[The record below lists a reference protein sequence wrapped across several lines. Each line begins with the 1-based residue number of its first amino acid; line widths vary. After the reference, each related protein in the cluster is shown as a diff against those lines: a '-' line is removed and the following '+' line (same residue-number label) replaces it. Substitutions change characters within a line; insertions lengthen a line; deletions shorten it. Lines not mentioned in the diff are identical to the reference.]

1 MVEMDDRRV
10 GRSPSRVLVAISRRS
25 ALRRL
30 GAAGV
35 ATGTGLGMTQHSAS
49 AQISFATAA
58 TEAASWRAASA
69 INQALASGDMTVLD
83 TVFATDY
90 VNHTPRRSLLT
101 GQPFSADVAGL
112 KTALTELRTIAPD
125 AVILIEDVV
134 ASGDTAAVRATFRGT
149 LDTSMVSLPEGA
161 DPRLRIGGAAFA
173 RFVGGQVVESWV
185 YDEAAE
191 LYDIAVP
198 APPPETPVP
207 DGDRGEARDVSGFNR
222 VSLQGVGTLV
232 IEQGD
237 TETLTIDAE
246 ERVLRRIETVVQNGT
261 LIIRPD
267 RGFRTKEEI
276 VYSLTVVDLTGIE
289 LSGAG
294 QVQMQRLETDDFTL
308 NVSGAGSVVI
318 ENLIAETLGVEA
330 SGNASITLGGTVDS
344 QTVTFGQA
352 GTYDAANLESRV
364 ATVSVDG
371 AAKAIVN
378 VSETL
383 DASAS
388 GASSIAY
395 FGDPALSESTSGVGS
410 VAPAR

>member
-1 MVEMDDRRV
+1 MDDRRI

-35 ATGTGLGMTQHSAS
+35 ATGTALGIAQHSAS

-58 TEAASWRAASA
+58 TESAARRAISA

-90 VNHTPRRSLLT
+90 VNHTPRHSLLT

-112 KTALTELRTIAPD
+112 KNALTELRTIAPD
-125 AVILIEDVV
+125 AVILIDDVV

-149 LDTSMVSLPEGA
+149 LDTSVVSLPEGA

-173 RFVGGQVVESWV
+173 QFVGGQVAASWV

-191 LYDIAVP
+191 LYDIAVT
-198 APPPETPVP
+198 APPPVTPVP
-207 DGDRGEARDVSGFNR
+207 EGDRGEARDVSDFDR

-232 IEQGD
+232 IEQGNS
-237 TETLTIDAE
+237 EALTIDAE
-246 ERVLRRIETVVQNGT
+246 ARVLRRIETVVQNGT

-267 RGFRTKEEI
+267 QSFRTREEI
-276 VYSLTVVDLTGIE
+276 VYSLTVEDLTGIE

-294 QVQMQRLETDDFTL
+294 QVQMRQLETSDFTL
-308 NVSGAGSVVI
+308 SISGSGSVVI
-318 ENLIAETLGVEA
+318 EDLTAETLDVEA
-330 SGNASITLGGTVDS
+330 TGNASITLGGTVDS
-344 QTVTFGQA
+344 QKVSFGQA

-378 VSETL
+378 VSEKL

-395 FGDPALSESTSGVGS
+395 YGDPALSESTSGVGS
-410 VAPAR
+410 VAPAN